1 MKSTLT
7 LLLLTGIVCAVGLPA
22 TAASA
27 LRPVGNAITIGDLK
41 SRAILIP
48 QEATAQEKYSANMLA
63 EYLGKAFG
71 VQLPV
76 LQEPAQAKGSIIS
89 VGNTAAASAAHIGA
103 DPREQAY
110 KLAVARGNLFILGGT
125 RGPIY
130 GVIALL
136 EEDLGCRWYSP
147 TDKPVVPALAADR
160 FTVVPRSYSPP
171 FEVREL
177 LYEPALNNDWAA
189 FNRLQPVSYFYRL
202 PQEKGGGLAN
212 NNYFIHTYDQLV
224 PAKTYF
230 STHPEYFPLREGKRF
245 PSTQNDGQLCYTSP
259 GVVDTIVAELD
270 AEIAKNPGTN
280 IYSVSANDNVYSN
293 CECPSCQKIIKSE
306 DGLPGAQLYLANQVA
321 NRLAVKY
328 PQIKITTLAY
338 VNSQVPTKT
347 ILPGPNTVM
356 FYAPI
361 RLRGNAISML
371 LPIGSIKDINTE
383 LAGWHK
389 IASHIYLWDYVDRVG
404 PTALPDFEAL
414 NQGWP
419 YLVANGVTGVFLE
432 GQLQGRT
439 SLAELKVWL
448 YTKKMWN
455 PNWSQKELIRE
466 FLDAYYGPAAV
477 EMTEYYNLQLQRWV
491 SWYRDRKPGERL
503 TFTNDQKAKM
513 HDVLAAALKRCD
525 GKPDYQVKVEREQ
538 LSWTCLML
546 STYPTT
552 ATADRYREYI
562 GQASAL
568 VTKLGVKYIAESV
581 TSEASLK
588 RWADQLRK
596 VTEKQGLP
604 SYSAN
609 SITVKEPQCPVA
621 QYLPAPDATQGFA
634 ARQAGA
640 GSDWGVQWVYD
651 DFIDQLQPGKPYV
664 VRMRVKPEFKSVPA
678 QPGVLFGLGHYG
690 FGVGGGALYTGSFT
704 ANDNGQYRWVDL
716 FRLQV
721 ETPGLTGM
729 FFCVPGSGMTKDDAI
744 WYDYLELVPQ
754 DEYKDEGLAAQLPLV
769 KL

>member
-1 MKSTLT
+1 MRRPLA
-7 LLLLTGIVCAVGLPA
+7 LLLSTGIIFAVAPQA

-27 LRPVGNAITIGDLK
+27 LRPVGTAVALGRPDSYTI
-41 SRAILIP
+41 IIP
-48 QEATAQEKYSANMLA
+48 EQPTAQERYSATMLA
-63 EYLGKAFG
+63 EYLGRIFG
-71 VQLPV
+71 HVV
-76 LQEPAQAKGSIIS
+76 AVVQEPSKATGKIIS
-89 VGNTAAASAAHIGA
+89 VGATAAAAAAGIA
-103 DPREQAY
+103 PDPREQAY
-110 KLAVARGNLFILGGT
+110 KLAVASGNLFILGGT

-136 EEDLGCRWYSP
+136 EEDLGCRWYASA
-147 TDKPVVPALAADR
+147 DEPVIPGLTGGQFA
-160 FTVVPRSYSPP
+160 VVPRSYSPP

-177 LYEPALNNDWAA
+177 LYEAAFNNDWAT
-189 FNRLQPVSYFYRL
+189 FNRLQPVSYFFRI
-202 PQEKGGGLAN
+202 PPEKGGGLAN
-212 NNYFIHTYDQLV
+212 YDYFIHTYDQLV

-230 STHPEYFPLREGKRF
+230 ETHPEYFPLRDGKRF
-245 PSTQNDGQLCYTSP
+245 PSAQNDGQLCYTSP

-293 CECPSCQKIIKSE
+293 CECPSCQKIIQSE

-347 ILPGPNTVM
+347 ILPGPNTVL

-371 LPIGSIKDINTE
+371 LPLGDIKDIDTE

-414 NQGWP
+414 DRGWP
-419 YLVANGVTGVFLE
+419 FLIRNGVSGVFLE

-455 PNWSQKELIRE
+455 PNWSQQELTSE
-466 FLDAYYGPAAV
+466 FLNAYYGPAAA
-477 EMTEYYNLQLQRWV
+477 EMTEYYNLQLERWEG
-491 SWYRDRKPGERL
+491 WYRDRRPGERL
-503 TFTNDQKAKM
+503 TFTSDQKQGM
-513 HDVLAAALKRCD
+513 HEILTAALQRCE
-525 GKPDYQVKVEREQ
+525 GKPEYQAKIEREL

-546 STYPTT
+546 STYPTAAT
-552 ATADRYREYI
+552 ATHYEEYI
-562 GQASAL
+562 SLASSL
-568 VTKLGVKYIAESV
+568 VTKLGVKYISEST
-581 TSEASLK
+581 TSEVSLK
-588 RWADQLRK
+588 RWSDQLRK
-596 VTEKQGLP
+596 VTDKQGLP
-604 SYSAN
+604 QYSAN

-621 QYLPAPDATQGFA
+621 QYLPAADATQGFA
-634 ARQAGA
+634 ARQAGFN
-640 GSDWGVQWVYD
+640 SDWGVQWLYD

-664 VRMRVKPEFKSVPA
+664 VRVRVKPEFKTVPA
-678 QPGVLFGLGHYG
+678 QPGVMFGLGHYG
-690 FGVGGGALYTGSFT
+690 FGIGGGALYTGSYD
-704 ANDNGQYRWVDL
+704 ANDKGQYRWVNL

-721 ETPGLTGM
+721 ETPGLTGY
-729 FFCVPGSGMTKDDAI
+729 FYCVPGAGMTKDDAI
-744 WYDYLELVPQ
+744 WYDYLELIPQ
-754 DEYKDEGLAAQLPLV
+754 DEYQDQELAAKLPLV